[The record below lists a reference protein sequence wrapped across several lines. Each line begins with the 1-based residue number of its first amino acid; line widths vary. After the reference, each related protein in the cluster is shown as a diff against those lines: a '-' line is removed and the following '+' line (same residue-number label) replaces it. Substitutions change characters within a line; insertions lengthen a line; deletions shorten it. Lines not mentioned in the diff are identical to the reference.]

1 MLTQL
6 YVRDFAVVAEADIEI
21 GPGLTVVTG
30 ETGAGKSLLVDA
42 LLLLSGMRADAG
54 YVRAGANRAEI
65 QASFSL
71 EDTPKAQHWL
81 AAEALDAD
89 DCCRLRRVL
98 AAGGGSKAWI
108 NGHPVSLTQ
117 LAEISTYL
125 LEIHG
130 QHEQQTLLSREPQQR
145 LLDAYMRQPQ
155 RLKQVRELSQHW
167 QELSKEI
174 RELGSSQGRQ
184 GRLESLDY
192 EIGEL
197 QRWALT
203 PESYAELDA
212 RHKQLSNIGQLLE
225 GVNRLRMQ
233 CDAEAGPRQV
243 LNQAA
248 HELDQLGKLDPNL
261 LPVAELATT
270 AGIQLDE
277 VLASLRQYAETQ
289 DLDPAALAEA
299 DNHLSHLHTLS
310 RRYQLHPSE
319 LNSRLESL
327 HDEYEML
334 VKAGSHLAQLE
345 QECHKLEQQY
355 DLAAKALGEFRKQ
368 AAHQLSQTITVT
380 MAELGMTGG
389 QFAVR
394 FDASSCGE
402 PDPCGRE
409 RVEFEVSVNPGQ
421 PLRPLRKVAS
431 GGELAR
437 ISLAMEIALLGLDPV
452 ACMVFDEIDSGIG
465 GAIAEVVGHKL
476 RQLGTTRQVLCVT
489 HLPQVAA
496 QGHAQLNVRKQSNG
510 TQTSTTVL
518 PLDTTGRIEEL
529 ARMLGGLRITRE
541 TRAHA
546 EQMLKGAQS
555 G

>member
-30 ETGAGKSLLVDA
+30 ETGAGKSLLIDA

-54 YVRAGANRAEI
+54 YVRAGAQRAEI

-71 EDTPKAQHWL
+71 ADAPAAQHWL
-81 AAEALDAD
+81 VAEALDD
-89 DCCRLRRVL
+89 DEHCRLRRVL
-98 AAGGGSKAWI
+98 AAEGGSKAWI
-108 NGHPVSLTQ
+108 NGRPASLAQ
-117 LAEISTYL
+117 LAEISTCL

-130 QHEQQTLLSREPQQR
+130 QHEQQALLSRELQQT
-145 LLDAYMRQPQ
+145 LLDAYMQQPQ
-155 RLKQVRELSQHW
+155 QLQQVRQLSQRW
-167 QELSKEI
+167 QKLKKEI
-174 RELGSSQGRQ
+174 RGLGGSQSRHE
-184 GRLESLDY
+184 RLELL
-192 EIGEL
+192 EFEMGEL
-197 QRWALT
+197 QRWAL
-203 PESYAELDA
+203 PAEAYAELDA
-212 RHKQLSNIGQLLE
+212 RHKQLTNMDQLLE

-233 CDAEAGPRQV
+233 FDAEAGPYQV
-243 LNQAA
+243 LTRAA
-248 HELDQLGKLDPNL
+248 HELGQLGQLDPRL

-277 VLASLRQYAETQ
+277 VLTSLRQYAETQ
-289 DLDPAALAEA
+289 DLDPETLAEV

-310 RRYQLHPSE
+310 RRYRLHPSE
-319 LNSRLESL
+319 LGAQLASLRSEYETLQDAGSRLTEI
-327 HDEYEML
+327 
-334 VKAGSHLAQLE
+334 E
-345 QECHKLEQQY
+345 QECTQLEHQY
-355 DLAAKALGEFRKQ
+355 DFAAKALGESRKQ
-368 AAHQLSQTITVT
+368 AAYQLGQIITAT
-380 MAELGMTGG
+380 MAELGMAGG
-389 QFAVR
+389 RFAVR
-394 FDASSCGE
+394 FDPSAGE
-402 PDPCGRE
+402 EPNPHGRE

-421 PLRPLRKVAS
+421 ALRPLRKVAS

-496 QGHAQLNVRKQSNG
+496 QGHAHLSVHKHSDG
-510 TQTSTTVL
+510 IQTSTTVL
-518 PLDTTGRIEEL
+518 PLDTTGRTEEL
-529 ARMLGGLRITRE
+529 ARMLGGLRITQA

-546 EQMLKGAQS
+546 RQMLEQAQS
-555 G
+555 D